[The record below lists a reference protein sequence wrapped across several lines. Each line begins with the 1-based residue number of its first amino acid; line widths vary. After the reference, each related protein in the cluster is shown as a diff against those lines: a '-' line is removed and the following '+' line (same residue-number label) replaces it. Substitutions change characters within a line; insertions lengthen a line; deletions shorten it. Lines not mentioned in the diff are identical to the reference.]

1 MAIIGYVI
9 IVDWQ
14 PSWTEKMPI
23 LSQNATLDFVK
34 IVMNKCMKQMSLFRW
49 YGNIT
54 YKTITFKIDL
64 EHQDILIKH

>member
-14 PSWTEKMPI
+14 HLWTEKMPT